1 MLRLLV
7 LPFAFSFF
15 LAVPAPKGPVA
26 APDQGTPVSSCKG
39 TQVDLTD
46 PGLSARL
53 PNFSLQA
60 VGEPQTIQLASGHS
74 VTQLAAGVDDSGNP
88 TSVEVTCTS
97 TGCISSCTIVGCNP
111 VQIQGQWACSAVQC
125 VNSSGF
131 PCGTGATCSKTVKVT
146 GGS

>member
-1 MLRLLV
+1 MLPL
-7 LPFAFSFF
+7 AFSFV
-15 LAVPAPKGPVA
+15 LAAQAPKGPAA
-26 APDQGTPVSSCKG
+26 APDKGTPVSACKG
-39 TQVDLTD
+39 TQLDLTD

-53 PNFSLQA
+53 PNYSLQA
-60 VGEPQTIQLASGHS
+60 VGEPRTVQLASGRS
-74 VTQLAAGVDDSGNP
+74 VTQLSAGVDDSGNS

-125 VNSSGF
+125 LNSSGF